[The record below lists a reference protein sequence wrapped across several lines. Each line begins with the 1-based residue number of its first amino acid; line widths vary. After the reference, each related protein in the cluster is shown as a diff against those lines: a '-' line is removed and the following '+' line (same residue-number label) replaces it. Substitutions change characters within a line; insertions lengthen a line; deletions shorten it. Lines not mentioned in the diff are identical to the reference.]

1 MTLSAE
7 ESTMSQST
15 PFVPAEASAT
25 PVRENFT
32 LGKRGAT
39 SLRAACAWFFALL
52 LFFPI
57 LWLAMMAF
65 KTEAQAIATP
75 ALFVFEPT
83 LQSFREV
90 MSRDHYGAY
99 ALNSLLTS
107 VLSTAIGL
115 AIAIPAA
122 YSMVF
127 FPNRGTIGLLKF
139 ILSSRYMPG
148 VGALMPIY
156 ICYQYFGLLDT
167 RTGLTI
173 MFMLMNLPIMIWLL
187 YTSMRELPREILEAA
202 RMDGATVLH
211 EFRHVVL
218 PLSVG
223 GIASTA
229 LVCMVWAWNE
239 SFWSLNLSAANAG
252 TLAWLIASY
261 SSPEGLFWAKLSAAS
276 LMAIAPIMA
285 LGWFCQKQL
294 VQGMTFGA
302 VK

>member
-1 MTLSAE
+1 
-7 ESTMSQST
+7 MSQST
-15 PFVPAEASAT
+15 PFVPAEAAAR
-25 PVRENFT
+25 PLREKFT
-32 LGKRGAT
+32 MSKRGT
-39 SLRAACAWFFALL
+39 MYLRTACAWFFALL

-75 ALFVFEPT
+75 PLFVFEPT

-99 ALNSLLTS
+99 AFNSLLTS

>member
-1 MTLSAE
+1 MHKNTALTLR
-7 ESTMSQST
+7 TII
-15 PFVPAEASAT
+15 
-25 PVRENFT
+25 
-32 LGKRGAT
+32 
-39 SLRAACAWFFALL
+39 AWFFGLL

-57 LWLAMMAF
+57 FWLALMAF
-65 KTEAQAIATP
+65 KTEAQAISTP
-75 ALFVFEPT
+75 PLFFFSPT
-83 LQSFREV
+83 LQSFRDV
-90 MSRDHYGAY
+90 MARDSYTGY
-99 ALNSLLTS
+99 AFNSLFTS
-107 VLSTAIGL
+107 VVSTAVGL

-127 FPNRGTIGLLKF
+127 YPTRGTVGLLKF

-156 ICYQYFGLLDT
+156 ICYQYFGMLDS
-167 RTGLTI
+167 RAGLTL
-173 MFMLMNLPIMIWLL
+173 MFMLMNLPIMVWLL
-187 YTSMRELPREILEAA
+187 YTTLRELPREILEAA
-202 RMDGATVLH
+202 RMDGATVVH
-211 EFRHVVL
+211 EFRYIVL
-218 PLSVG
+218 PLAAG

-239 SFWSLNLSAANAG
+239 SFWSLNLGASNAG

>member
-1 MTLSAE
+1 MQRATVLHLR
-7 ESTMSQST
+7 T
-15 PFVPAEASAT
+15 AS
-25 PVRENFT
+25 
-32 LGKRGAT
+32 
-39 SLRAACAWFFALL
+39 AWFFALL

-57 LWLAMMAF
+57 FWLGLMAF
-65 KTEAQAIATP
+65 KTEAQAISTP
-75 ALFVFEPT
+75 PLLFFEPT
-83 LQSFREV
+83 LQSFRDV
-90 MSRDHYGAY
+90 MARDNYTGY
-99 ALNSLLTS
+99 AMNSLFTS
-107 VLSTAIGL
+107 VLSTALGL

-127 FPNRGTIGLLKF
+127 FPARGTVGLLKF

-156 ICYQYFGLLDT
+156 ICYQYFGMLDS
-167 RTGLTI
+167 RLGLTL
-173 MFMLMNLPIMIWLL
+173 MFMLMNLPIMVWLL
-187 YTSMRELPREILEAA
+187 YTSLRELPREILEAA
-202 RMDGATVLH
+202 RMDGATLTH
-211 EFRHVVL
+211 EFRYIVL
-218 PLSVG
+218 PLALG

-239 SFWSLNLSAANAG
+239 SFWSLNLGAANAG

>member
-1 MTLSAE
+1 
-7 ESTMSQST
+7 
-15 PFVPAEASAT
+15 
-25 PVRENFT
+25 
-32 LGKRGAT
+32 
-39 SLRAACAWFFALL
+39 
-52 LFFPI
+52 
-57 LWLAMMAF
+57 
-65 KTEAQAIATP
+65 
-75 ALFVFEPT
+75 
-83 LQSFREV
+83 
-90 MSRDHYGAY
+90 
-99 ALNSLLTS
+99 
-107 VLSTAIGL
+107 
-115 AIAIPAA
+115 
-122 YSMVF
+122 
-127 FPNRGTIGLLKF
+127 
-139 ILSSRYMPG
+139 
-148 VGALMPIY
+148 MPIY

-167 RTGLTI
+167 RIGLTI

-187 YTSMRELPREILEAA
+187 YTSMKELPREILEAS
-202 RMDGATVLH
+202 RMDGATVWD

-229 LVCMVWAWNE
+229 LVCMVWSWNE
-239 SFWSLNLSAANAG
+239 SFWSLNLGASNAG

>member
-1 MTLSAE
+1 
-7 ESTMSQST
+7 MSRFT
-15 PFVPAEASAT
+15 VLYLRTASAW
-25 PVRENFT
+25 
-32 LGKRGAT
+32 L
-39 SLRAACAWFFALL
+39 LALL

-57 LWLAMMAF
+57 FWLALMAF
-65 KTEAQAIATP
+65 KTEAQAISTP
-75 ALFVFEPT
+75 PLLLFSPT
-83 LQSFREV
+83 LQSFRDV
-90 MSRDHYGAY
+90 MARDHYSGY
-99 ALNSLLTS
+99 AFNSLLTS
-107 VLSTAIGL
+107 VLSTAAGL

-127 FPNRGTIGLLKF
+127 FPARGTMGLLKF

-156 ICYQYFGLLDT
+156 ICFQYAGLLDS
-167 RTGLTI
+167 RFGLTV

-187 YTSMRELPREILEAA
+187 YTSLRELPREILEAA
-202 RMDGATVLH
+202 RMDGASVLH
-211 EFRHVVL
+211 EFRFIVL
-218 PLSVG
+218 PLAVG

-239 SFWSLNLSAANAG
+239 SFWSLNLGAANAG

>member
-1 MTLSAE
+1 MNKQTTLHIR
-7 ESTMSQST
+7 TGT
-15 PFVPAEASAT
+15 
-25 PVRENFT
+25 
-32 LGKRGAT
+32 
-39 SLRAACAWFFALL
+39 AWFFALL

-57 LWLAMMAF
+57 FWLGLMAF
-65 KTEAQAIATP
+65 KTEAQAISTP
-75 ALFVFEPT
+75 PLLFFSPT
-83 LQSFREV
+83 LQSFRDV
-90 MSRDHYGAY
+90 MARDNYAGY
-99 ALNSLLTS
+99 ALNSLITS

-122 YSMVF
+122 YSMAF
-127 FPNRGTIGLLKF
+127 FPNRGTVGLLKF

-156 ICYQYFGLLDT
+156 ICYQYVGLLDS
-167 RTGLTI
+167 RVGLTA

-187 YTSMRELPREILEAA
+187 YTNLRELPREILEAA
-202 RMDGATVLH
+202 RMDGATITD
-211 EFRHVVL
+211 EFRYIVL
-218 PLSVG
+218 PLAVG

-239 SFWSLNLSAANAG
+239 SFWSLNLGAANAG
-252 TLAWLIASY
+252 TLSWLIASY

>member
-1 MTLSAE
+1 MNKQTIL
-7 ESTMSQST
+7 
-15 PFVPAEASAT
+15 PIASADAR
-25 PVRENFT
+25 PSV
-32 LGKRGAT
+32 RGAARHARAGMSRRT
-39 SLRAACAWFFALL
+39 ALRIRTAAAWFFALL

-57 LWLAMMAF
+57 LWLGMTAF
-65 KTEAQAIATP
+65 KTEAQAISTP
-75 ALFVFEPT
+75 PLFVFEPT
-83 LQSFREV
+83 LQSFRDV
-90 MSRDHYGAY
+90 IARGGYGGF

-107 VLSTAIGL
+107 VLSTILGL
-115 AIAIPAA
+115 VIAFPAA

-127 FPNRGTIGLLKF
+127 FPTRGTLGLLKF
-139 ILSSRYMPG
+139 FLASRYMPG

-156 ICYQYFGLLDT
+156 VCYQYFGLLDS
-167 RTGLTI
+167 RAGLI
-173 MFMLMNLPIMIWLL
+173 VMFMLMNLPIMVWLL
-187 YTSMRELPREILEAA
+187 YTNLRELPREILEAA
-202 RMDGATVLH
+202 RMDGATLAD
-211 EFRHVVL
+211 EFRHIVL

-223 GIASTA
+223 GIASTG

-239 SFWSLNLSAANAG
+239 SFWSLNLSSANAG

>member
-1 MTLSAE
+1 MNNKLALYLR
-7 ESTMSQST
+7 ST
-15 PFVPAEASAT
+15 
-25 PVRENFT
+25 
-32 LGKRGAT
+32 
-39 SLRAACAWFFALL
+39 AAWCCALL

-57 LWLAMMAF
+57 LWLGLMAF

-75 ALFVFEPT
+75 PLFWFEPT
-83 LQSFREV
+83 LHSFQEV
-90 MSRDHYGAY
+90 MARDHYAGY
-99 ALNSLLTS
+99 AFNSLLTS
-107 VLSTAIGL
+107 VLSTVFGL

-122 YSMVF
+122 YSMAF
-127 FPNRGTIGLLKF
+127 FPTGGTVGLLKF

-156 ICYQYFGLLDT
+156 VCFQYAGLLDT
-167 RTGLTI
+167 RVGLTI

-187 YTSMRELPREILEAA
+187 YTSLRELPRDILEAA
-202 RMDGATVLH
+202 RMDGATVFH
-211 EFRHVVL
+211 EFRYIVL

-239 SFWSLNLSAANAG
+239 SFWSLNLGASNAG

>member
-1 MTLSAE
+1 MSR
-7 ESTMSQST
+7 ST
-15 PFVPAEASAT
+15 V
-25 PVRENFT
+25 
-32 LGKRGAT
+32 LY
-39 SLRAACAWFFALL
+39 LRAASAWLLALL

-57 LWLAMMAF
+57 LWLGLMAF
-65 KTEAQAIATP
+65 KTEAQAISTP
-75 ALFVFEPT
+75 PLLLFSPT
-83 LQSFREV
+83 LQSFRDV
-90 MSRDHYGAY
+90 MARDNYSGY
-99 ALNSLLTS
+99 AINSLLTS
-107 VLSTAIGL
+107 VLSTAAGL

-127 FPNRGTIGLLKF
+127 FPARGTIGLLKF

-156 ICYQYFGLLDT
+156 ICFQYAGLLDS
-167 RTGLTI
+167 RFGLTV
-173 MFMLMNLPIMIWLL
+173 MFMLMNLPIMVWLL
-187 YTSMRELPREILEAA
+187 YTSLRELPREILEAA
-202 RMDGATVLH
+202 RMDGASVLH
-211 EFRHVVL
+211 ELRFIVL
-218 PLSVG
+218 PLTAG

-239 SFWSLNLSAANAG
+239 SFWSLNLGAANAG

>member
-1 MTLSAE
+1 MNKQTIL
-7 ESTMSQST
+7 
-15 PFVPAEASAT
+15 PIASADAR
-25 PVRENFT
+25 PSVRGT
-32 LGKRGAT
+32 ARHARAGMSRRTA
-39 SLRAACAWFFALL
+39 LRIRTAAAWFFALL

-57 LWLAMMAF
+57 LWLGMTAF
-65 KTEAQAIATP
+65 KTEAQAISTP
-75 ALFVFEPT
+75 PLFVFEPT
-83 LQSFREV
+83 LQSFRDV
-90 MSRDHYGAY
+90 IARGGYGGF

-107 VLSTAIGL
+107 VLSTILGL
-115 AIAIPAA
+115 VIAFPAA

-127 FPNRGTIGLLKF
+127 FPTRGTLGLLKF
-139 ILSSRYMPG
+139 FLASRYMPG

-156 ICYQYFGLLDT
+156 VCYQYFGLLDS
-167 RTGLTI
+167 RAGLI
-173 MFMLMNLPIMIWLL
+173 VMFMLMNLPIMVWLL
-187 YTSMRELPREILEAA
+187 YTNLRELPREILEAA
-202 RMDGATVLH
+202 RMDGATLAD
-211 EFRHVVL
+211 EFRHIVL

-223 GIASTA
+223 GIASTG
-229 LVCMVWAWNE
+229 LVCMVLAWNE
-239 SFWSLNLSAANAG
+239 SFWSLNLSSANAG

>member
-1 MTLSAE
+1 MQTKTALY
-7 ESTMSQST
+7 
-15 PFVPAEASAT
+15 
-25 PVRENFT
+25 
-32 LGKRGAT
+32 
-39 SLRAACAWFFALL
+39 LRASSAWFFALL
-52 LFFPI
+52 LFFPVF
-57 LWLAMMAF
+57 WLGLMAF
-65 KTEAQAIATP
+65 KTEAQAISTP
-75 ALFVFEPT
+75 PLFVFKPT
-83 LQSFREV
+83 LQSFRDV
-90 MSRDHYGAY
+90 MLRSDYMGHAF
-99 ALNSLLTS
+99 NSVLTS
-107 VLSTAIGL
+107 VLSTVLGL

-122 YSMVF
+122 YSMAF
-127 FPNRGTIGLLKF
+127 FPARGTVGLLKF

-156 ICYQYFGLLDT
+156 ICYQYFGLLDS
-167 RTGLTI
+167 RVGLTV

-187 YTSMRELPREILEAA
+187 YTSLRELPREILEAA
-202 RMDGATVLH
+202 RMDGATTTH
-211 EFRHVVL
+211 EFRYIVL
-218 PLSVG
+218 PLAVG

-239 SFWSLNLSAANAG
+239 SFWSLNLGAANAG

>member
-1 MTLSAE
+1 MNHQLTLYMRTA
-7 ESTMSQST
+7 
-15 PFVPAEASAT
+15 
-25 PVRENFT
+25 
-32 LGKRGAT
+32 G
-39 SLRAACAWFFALL
+39 AWFFALL

-57 LWLAMMAF
+57 FWLGLMAF
-65 KTEAQAIATP
+65 KTEGQAISTP
-75 ALFVFEPT
+75 PLLFFKAT
-83 LQSFREV
+83 LQSFQEV
-90 MSRDHYGAY
+90 MGRDNYLGY
-99 ALNSLLTS
+99 ALNSLITS

-122 YSMVF
+122 YSMAF
-127 FPNRGTIGLLKF
+127 FPTRGTVDLLKF
-139 ILSSRYMPG
+139 VLSSRYMPG

-156 ICYQYFGLLDT
+156 VCYQYFGLLDT
-167 RTGLTI
+167 RVGLTI

-187 YTSMRELPREILEAA
+187 YTGMRELPREILEAA
-202 RMDGATVLH
+202 RMDGASVFG
-211 EFRHVVL
+211 EFRHIVL

-223 GIASTA
+223 SIASTA
-229 LVCMVWAWNE
+229 LVCMVWSWNE
-239 SFWSLNLSAANAG
+239 SFWSLNLGASNAG

-261 SSPEGLFWAKLSAAS
+261 SSPQGLFWAKLSAAS

>member
-1 MTLSAE
+1 MHSKFNLYGRT
-7 ESTMSQST
+7 
-15 PFVPAEASAT
+15 
-25 PVRENFT
+25 
-32 LGKRGAT
+32 
-39 SLRAACAWFFALL
+39 AAAWLCALL

-57 LWLAMMAF
+57 FWLGLMAF
-65 KTEAQAIATP
+65 KTEGQAISTP
-75 ALFVFEPT
+75 PLLFFTPT
-83 LQSFREV
+83 LDSFREV
-90 MSRDHYGAY
+90 LARDNYFGY
-99 ALNSLLTS
+99 AWNSLFTS
-107 VLSTAIGL
+107 VVSTAIGL
-115 AIAIPAA
+115 
-122 YSMVF
+122 
-127 FPNRGTIGLLKF
+127 LKF
-139 ILSSRYMPG
+139 MLSSRYLPG

-167 RTGLTI
+167 RIGLTI

-187 YTSMRELPREILEAA
+187 YTSMKELPREILEAS
-202 RMDGATVLH
+202 RMDGATVWD

-229 LVCMVWAWNE
+229 LVCMVWSWNE
-239 SFWSLNLSAANAG
+239 SFWSLNLGASNAG

>member
-1 MTLSAE
+1 MNKQTILHIR
-7 ESTMSQST
+7 T
-15 PFVPAEASAT
+15 
-25 PVRENFT
+25 FT
-32 LGKRGAT
+32 
-39 SLRAACAWFFALL
+39 AWFFALL

-57 LWLAMMAF
+57 FWLGLMAF
-65 KTEAQAIATP
+65 KTEAQAISTP
-75 ALFVFEPT
+75 PLLFFSPT
-83 LQSFREV
+83 LESFRDV
-90 MSRDHYGAY
+90 MARDNY
-99 ALNSLLTS
+99 AGYAMNSLLTS
-107 VLSTAIGL
+107 VLSTVIGL

-122 YSMVF
+122 YSMAF
-127 FPNRGTIGLLKF
+127 FPNRGTVGLLKF

-148 VGALMPIY
+148 VGTLMPIY
-156 ICYQYFGLLDT
+156 ICYQYFGLLDS
-167 RTGLTI
+167 RAGLTV

-187 YTSMRELPREILEAA
+187 YTNLRELPREILEAA
-202 RMDGATVLH
+202 RMDGATVPH
-211 EFRHVVL
+211 EFRHIVL
-218 PLSVG
+218 PLAAG

-239 SFWSLNLSAANAG
+239 SFWSLNLGAANAG

>member
-1 MTLSAE
+1 MHKPT
-7 ESTMSQST
+7 T
-15 PFVPAEASAT
+15 PH
-25 PVRENFT
+25 VRT
-32 LGKRGAT
+32 
-39 SLRAACAWFFALL
+39 AAAWFCALL

-57 LWLAMMAF
+57 FWLALMAF
-65 KTEAQAIATP
+65 KTEAQAISTP
-75 ALFVFEPT
+75 PLLFFSPT
-83 LQSFREV
+83 LQSFRDV
-90 MSRDHYGAY
+90 MARDHYAGY
-99 ALNSLLTS
+99 AVNSLLTS
-107 VLSTAIGL
+107 VLSTAVGL
-115 AIAIPAA
+115 AIALPAA
-122 YSMVF
+122 YSMAF
-127 FPNRGTIGLLKF
+127 FPTRGTVGLLKF

-156 ICYQYFGLLDT
+156 ICYQYFGLLDS
-167 RTGLTI
+167 RAGLTF

-187 YTSMRELPREILEAA
+187 YTSLRELPREILEAA
-202 RMDGATVLH
+202 RMDGASVVH
-211 EFRHVVL
+211 EFRHIVL
-218 PLSVG
+218 PLSTG

-239 SFWSLNLSAANAG
+239 SFWSLNLGAANAG

>member
-1 MTLSAE
+1 MHKHT
-7 ESTMSQST
+7 T
-15 PFVPAEASAT
+15 PH
-25 PVRENFT
+25 VRT
-32 LGKRGAT
+32 
-39 SLRAACAWFFALL
+39 AAAWFCALL

-57 LWLAMMAF
+57 FWLALMAF
-65 KTEAQAIATP
+65 KTEAQAISTP
-75 ALFVFEPT
+75 PLLFFSPT
-83 LQSFREV
+83 LQSFRDV
-90 MSRDHYGAY
+90 MARDHYAGY
-99 ALNSLLTS
+99 AINSLVTS
-107 VLSTAIGL
+107 VLSTAVGL
-115 AIAIPAA
+115 AIALPAA
-122 YSMVF
+122 YSMAF
-127 FPNRGTIGLLKF
+127 FPTRGTVGLLKF

-156 ICYQYFGLLDT
+156 ICYQYFGLLDS
-167 RTGLTI
+167 RAGLTF

-187 YTSMRELPREILEAA
+187 YTNLRELPREILEAA
-202 RMDGATVLH
+202 RMDGASVLH
-211 EFRHVVL
+211 EFRHIVL
-218 PLSVG
+218 PLSTG

-239 SFWSLNLSAANAG
+239 SFWSLNLGAANAG

>member
-1 MTLSAE
+1 MNKQTTLY
-7 ESTMSQST
+7 
-15 PFVPAEASAT
+15 
-25 PVRENFT
+25 
-32 LGKRGAT
+32 
-39 SLRAACAWFFALL
+39 LRTTIAWFFALL

-57 LWLAMMAF
+57 FWLGLMAF
-65 KTEAQAIATP
+65 KTEQQAISTP
-75 ALFVFEPT
+75 PLFFFTPT
-83 LQSFREV
+83 LQSFQEV
-90 MSRDHYGAY
+90 MARDNYVGY
-99 ALNSLLTS
+99 AINSLITS
-107 VLSTAIGL
+107 VVSTAIGL

-122 YSMVF
+122 YSMAF
-127 FPNRGTIGLLKF
+127 FPTRGTVGLLKF

-156 ICYQYFGLLDT
+156 ICFQYFGMLDT
-167 RTGLTI
+167 RAGLTL

-187 YTSMRELPREILEAA
+187 YTNLRELPREILEAS
-202 RMDGATVLH
+202 RMDGATVVD
-211 EFRHVVL
+211 EFRHIVL
-218 PLSVG
+218 PLAVG

-239 SFWSLNLSAANAG
+239 SFWSLNLGAANAG

>member
-1 MTLSAE
+1 MNKHTILH
-7 ESTMSQST
+7 
-15 PFVPAEASAT
+15 
-25 PVRENFT
+25 
-32 LGKRGAT
+32 
-39 SLRAACAWFFALL
+39 LRTAAAWFFALL

-57 LWLAMMAF
+57 FWLGMMAF
-65 KTEAQAIATP
+65 KTEAQAISTP
-75 ALFVFEPT
+75 PLFFFTPT
-83 LQSFREV
+83 LESFREV
-90 MSRDHYGAY
+90 MARDNYIGY
-99 ALNSLLTS
+99 AMNSLFTS
-107 VLSTAIGL
+107 VLSTVIGL
-115 AIAIPAA
+115 AIAFPAA

-127 FPNRGTIGLLKF
+127 FPARGTLGLLKF

-156 ICYQYFGLLDT
+156 VCYQYFGLLDT
-167 RTGLTI
+167 RFGLTL

-187 YTSMRELPREILEAA
+187 YTNLRELPREILEAA
-202 RMDGATVLH
+202 RMDGAGLLH
-211 EFRHVVL
+211 EFRHIVL

-223 GIASTA
+223 GIASTG

-239 SFWSLNLSAANAG
+239 SFWSLNLSSANAG